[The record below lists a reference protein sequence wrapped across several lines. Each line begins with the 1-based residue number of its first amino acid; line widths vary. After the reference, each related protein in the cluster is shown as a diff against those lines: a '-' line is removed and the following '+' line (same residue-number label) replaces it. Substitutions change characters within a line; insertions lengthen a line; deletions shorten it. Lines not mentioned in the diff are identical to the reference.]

1 MPGISHLA
9 RKVLYLYSNK
19 TTTMNNLSNKEALY
33 VEAKDAYYAGEPLM
47 SDADFDIL
55 EQELKD
61 AGSSIVE
68 VVGTVK
74 AQKANHPT
82 KMLSLGK
89 ISVYDDANL
98 PQAAFEKW
106 ASQTSI
112 GRFEETP
119 KYDGNAINLVYRQ
132 GKLSQAL
139 TRGNGKEG
147 FDIINKISK
156 IVPNE
161 IDLKEDLVEIRG
173 EVVIK
178 VATFDAK
185 YSQFKNPRNFVAG
198 ILSRDDNWEAVN
210 DFSFLAF
217 ELKVHSNGDYKYA
230 EETTNTLD
238 ALGFERPYATN
249 FYSVHGFSIIY
260 ENYLNYREN
269 KSPYQLDG
277 IVIKLDESERKE
289 VGYTDHHPKWAV
301 AIKFPPKDAI
311 TEIESIEWNTGTS
324 GEIVPTAVMK
334 PLELDGTTVRK
345 ATLFNW
351 GKVQEMKAFPGA
363 QVLVAKAGDI
373 IPQIY
378 SVVKESENYI
388 EPPHVCPSCKQET
401 EIDGIHVWCHNVECE
416 DQVISRI
423 NSALQIF
430 KIENVG
436 GATIKKL
443 YDSGFKSIKDY
454 FGPNFNKEHLIST
467 GNFKEG
473 RALDIILEN
482 VNGLTET
489 TVARV
494 IMACGIKNLGWSAAK
509 QLEKHHL
516 NHEADFKGLNRSV
529 IAKMTEETVE
539 RQFFYDLLDLLR
551 KRNVS
556 VNSEYTETE
565 SNDSIYY
572 EMTGSPK
579 SFGFKTKAEFVN
591 LLKTKA
597 HFHHKINDNCKYLV
611 TDSYDS
617 SSSKMKTAEKK
628 GIEIITYGDLLKK
641 LEL

>member
-1 MPGISHLA
+1 
-9 RKVLYLYSNK
+9 
-19 TTTMNNLSNKEALY
+19 MNNLSHKESLY
-33 VEAKDAYYAGEPLM
+33 LQAKDAYYTGEPLM
-47 SDADFDIL
+47 SDSEFDIL
-55 EQELKD
+55 EKELKD
-61 AGSSIVE
+61 SGSLVVEIV
-68 VVGTVK
+68 GSNK
-74 AQKANHPT
+74 AQKASHPT

-89 ISVYDDANL
+89 ISVYDEANL
-98 PQAAFEKW
+98 PLDAFTKW

-112 GRFEETP
+112 GKFEATP

-139 TRGNGKEG
+139 TRGNGKQG
-147 FDIINKISK
+147 FDIVNKISR
-156 IVPNE
+156 IVPNK
-161 IDLKEDLVEIRG
+161 IDLADDLVEIRG

-178 VATFDAK
+178 VDTFNAK

-217 ELKVHSNGDYKYA
+217 EMKVHATADYAYKA
-230 EETTNTLD
+230 KTVDTLES
-238 ALGFERPYATN
+238 LGFEKPFVTT
-249 FYSVHGFSIIY
+249 FYSIHGFSTIY
-260 ENYLNYREN
+260 QNYLKYRE
-269 KSPYQLDG
+269 KTSPYQLDG

-289 VGYTDHHPKWAV
+289 IGYTDHHPKWAI

-388 EPPHVCPSCKQET
+388 EPPRVCPSCNHET
-401 EIDGIHVWCHNVECE
+401 DVDGIHIWCHNIECE

-423 NSALQIF
+423 NAALQIF

-454 FGPNFNKEHLIST
+454 FGPNFNREYLIST
-467 GNFKEG
+467 GNFKDG

-482 VNGLTET
+482 VKGLKET
-489 TVARV
+489 TIARV
-494 IMACGIKNLGWSAAK
+494 IMACGIKKLGWSAAK

-516 NHEADFKGLNRSV
+516 GDEADFKGLNRSV
-529 IAKMTEETVE
+529 IAKLTEDTEE
-539 RQFFYDLLDLLR
+539 RQFFYDLLALL
-551 KRNVS
+551 KKHDVS
-556 VNSEYTETE
+556 VTSEYAEAG
-565 SNDSIYY
+565 SNDNIYY

-579 SFGFKTKAEFVN
+579 SFGFKAKSEFVD
-591 LLKTKA
+591 LLKTKS
-597 HFHHKINDNCKYLV
+597 HFHHKINDKCKYLV

-641 LEL
+641 LGL